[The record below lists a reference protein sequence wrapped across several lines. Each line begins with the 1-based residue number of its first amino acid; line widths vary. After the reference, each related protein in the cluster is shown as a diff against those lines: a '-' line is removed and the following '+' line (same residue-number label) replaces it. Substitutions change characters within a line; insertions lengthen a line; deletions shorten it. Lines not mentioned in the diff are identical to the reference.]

1 MEKKV
6 DIKFQTSANTK
17 PLNTLLTKFK
27 GLGDSLRGIAK
38 GIGGAFSPLNEIIG
52 EFFRGGIWGVAAETV
67 TRIFSAVFNS
77 MKKKSEEA
85 AKAAKEAHSE
95 RMKCLDEYAAAIDK
109 LSQKRTATINQNL
122 KALNEELDATK
133 ELTKATLELEKAEA
147 RKRGDTGRMAE
158 IDREMEVVDV
168 ESARVKLENEIAAAQ
183 KRQQSGEQ
191 DLSKA
196 IIGWDSANNE
206 VQSMEA
212 ALANRMGAIIEK
224 ARNSAKGQAIVMPSS
239 AGAYIT
245 YGAATESDRTS
256 AANQAVEAFKK
267 TDEYKDLAA
276 QLEEAQKKA
285 MTFGEKMLNAKNA
298 IQESADAEQNLLD
311 RMSAL
316 NLKEEAKI
324 KNKEAQSVEEK
335 KKAEEKRIADVKA
348 AELKAA
354 AEAAKERERLDREA
368 HKKRMDD
375 IRAEIAAA
383 TGKGNILKATAANAQ
398 NEFDRAFAMYRDPTH
413 AASVINEEKD
423 YRNDLNRLHRDASRY
438 GGKWR
443 IDELSRLMAA
453 GDSQGVSDTLAT
465 WRKSKSFSPEIEAM
479 VRASAAERTKTT
491 AEEELRKIQNNTAN
505 LDKKLDELLSMK
517 GD

>member
-1 MEKKV
+1 MSREI
-6 DIKFQTSANTK
+6 DIKLKATPETSGII
-17 PLNTLLTKFK
+17 KFEGRLK
-27 GLGDSLRGIAK
+27 GLGAAAAKLGEAFGGANSYIGRFIENLGRGSIWEIAAL
-38 GIGGAFSPLNEIIG
+38 GIGAVWKKVEEWWKASE
-52 EFFRGGIWGVAAETV
+52 VAE
-67 TRIFSAVFNS
+67 
-77 MKKKSEEA
+77 KEA
-85 AKAAKEAHSE
+85 AKAAKDANSE
-95 RMKCLDEYAAAIDK
+95 RLKYLEEYSTAIDK

-158 IDREMEVVDV
+158 IEREM
-168 ESARVKLENEIAAAQ
+168 
-183 KRQQSGEQ
+183 G
-191 DLSKA
+191 
-196 IIGWDSANNE
+196 
-206 VQSMEA
+206 
-212 ALANRMGAIIEK
+212 
-224 ARNSAKGQAIVMPSS
+224 
-239 AGAYIT
+239 
-245 YGAATESDRTS
+245 ATESDRTS
-256 AANQAVEAFKK
+256 AANRAVEAFKK

-324 KNKEAQSVEEK
+324 KNKEAQSVEEQ

>member
-1 MEKKV
+1 
-6 DIKFQTSANTK
+6 
-17 PLNTLLTKFK
+17 
-27 GLGDSLRGIAK
+27 
-38 GIGGAFSPLNEIIG
+38 
-52 EFFRGGIWGVAAETV
+52 
-67 TRIFSAVFNS
+67 
-77 MKKKSEEA
+77 
-85 AKAAKEAHSE
+85 
-95 RMKCLDEYAAAIDK
+95 
-109 LSQKRTATINQNL
+109 
-122 KALNEELDATK
+122 
-133 ELTKATLELEKAEA
+133 
-147 RKRGDTGRMAE
+147 
-158 IDREMEVVDV
+158 
-168 ESARVKLENEIAAAQ
+168 
-183 KRQQSGEQ
+183 
-191 DLSKA
+191 
-196 IIGWDSANNE
+196 
-206 VQSMEA
+206 
-212 ALANRMGAIIEK
+212 
-224 ARNSAKGQAIVMPSS
+224 
-239 AGAYIT
+239 
-245 YGAATESDRTS
+245 
-256 AANQAVEAFKK
+256 
-267 TDEYKDLAA
+267 
-276 QLEEAQKKA
+276 
-285 MTFGEKMLNAKNA
+285 
-298 IQESADAEQNLLD
+298 
-311 RMSAL
+311 MSAL

-324 KNKEAQSVEEK
+324 KNKEAQSVEEQ